1 MRTLPSEPDYLSM
14 INKML
19 QILDPLRLSDSYK
32 FSLVATVMNYVIS
45 FELDRY
51 EMNRLNVAM
60 QDESAGGAP
69 SMFKQSLDLLTG
81 SGPNIIKRMHEN
93 QIFNELGS
101 TDMFHMGLDAI
112 VRGIEQLAM
121 QE

>member
-1 MRTLPSEPDYLSM
+1 M

-101 TDMFHMGLDAI
+101 AHMFHIGLDAI